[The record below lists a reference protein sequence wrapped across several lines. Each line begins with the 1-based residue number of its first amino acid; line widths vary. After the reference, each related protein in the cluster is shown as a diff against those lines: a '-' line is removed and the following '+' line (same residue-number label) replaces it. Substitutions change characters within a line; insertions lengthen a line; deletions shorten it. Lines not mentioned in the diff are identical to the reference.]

1 MHYKKT
7 LSTLS
12 FVTLLMTAFSSS
24 ADSMKCGSHI
34 VQDGQRSG
42 PGKYEVL
49 KKCGEPTERYGNTWI
64 YDKPGMKGYT
74 LTFNSN
80 GILNTIRRS

>member
-7 LSTLS
+7 LTTLS
-12 FVTLLMTAFSSS
+12 FVALLMTAVTSN
-24 ADSMKCGSHI
+24 ANSMKCGSHI
-34 VQDGQRSG
+34 VQDGQRGG
-42 PGKYEVL
+42 PGKYEIL

-64 YDKPGMKGYT
+64 YDKPGMKRYA

-80 GILNTIRRS
+80 GVLNTIRRP